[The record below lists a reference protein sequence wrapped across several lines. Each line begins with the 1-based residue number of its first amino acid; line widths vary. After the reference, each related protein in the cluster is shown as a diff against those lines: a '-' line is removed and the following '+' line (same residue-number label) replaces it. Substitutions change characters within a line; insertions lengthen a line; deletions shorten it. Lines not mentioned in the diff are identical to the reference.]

1 MTPGEE
7 LAEYLGARP
16 SELDGR
22 KVVPMLC
29 ERAEADARVL
39 ERAGW
44 LYELKL
50 DGVRIIADKRGDE
63 VALTYRKLRDATESY
78 PEIADTVR
86 ALADER
92 LVLDG
97 EIVAFDEEGRPDFQL
112 LARRIQAGMS
122 GRAAR
127 SVRAAAAVP
136 VVFVVFDVLA
146 IGQYDVRAFPL
157 EARKE
162 ILARVLPPEGAA
174 GGLLRRHPTFDDGVA
189 LFRLCQERRLEGVVA
204 KRLGTPYRSGERT
217 FDWLKIKAELDAEL
231 VVIGWTEGEGDRSRL
246 GALDLGAYEGDRL
259 VFRGRVGSGL
269 DASTIELLLERL
281 ASIEVAEPV
290 AEGRYPP
297 KARRHHCRPELV
309 VSVRYGGYSRD
320 PSGARYLRFP
330 VFRGVR
336 PDVSPRDCTAAPDD
350 AVAPPRPKR
359 AAAKK
364 GGAKAPRTKRA
375 ASPGAKAA
383 LGTKSVGAKA
393 VAAKGAGVG
402 RRLVTAPSRAALS
415 DGTTKDV
422 LCTYFEAV
430 APALLR
436 HAAGRVS
443 ALLGPG
449 GAAIWPPPNWT
460 PELVRTV
467 AAHAGQR
474 EVGGYVIDSLEAL
487 FFAVEVGARSIEH
500 AGLVLDRPGVA
511 DFVAVRARAAASA
524 PPGALAVAARAVR
537 ALATEIGL
545 PAAVLSA
552 GPCSVAVLVGVGA
565 APALAA
571 APLASILAGL
581 AGGDVPAGVKLDP
594 AEAVVTPFAPCL
606 TGPGESVV
614 VAVPLAWSELDDVDL
629 PSLGLACA
637 AARAGAAARSDAL
650 DPIADPASDVAAAT
664 KALERI
670 VGERAPPRG

>member
-29 ERAEADARVL
+29 ERAEADAKVL

-78 PEIADTVR
+78 PEIADAVR

-112 LARRIQAGMS
+112 LGRRIQAGMS
-122 GRAAR
+122 GRAGR

-146 IGQYDVRAFPL
+146 IGPYDVRAFPL

-162 ILARVLPPEGAA
+162 ILARVLPAGAE

-189 LFRLCQERRLEGVVA
+189 LFRLCQDNRLEGVVA
-204 KRLGTPYRSGERT
+204 KRLGTPYRTGERT
-217 FDWLKIKAELDAEL
+217 FDWIKIKAELDAEL
-231 VVIGWTEGEGDRSRL
+231 VVIGWTEGEGDRARL

-281 ASIEVAEPV
+281 SSIEVAEPV

-350 AVAPPRPKR
+350 DVAPSRPKR
-359 AAAKK
+359 ASAKR

-375 ASPGAKAA
+375 AAKE
-383 LGTKSVGAKA
+383 
-393 VAAKGAGVG
+393 VAPG

-415 DGTTKDV
+415 DGTTKYA
-422 LCTYFEAV
+422 LCTYFETV

-436 HAAGRVS
+436 HAARRVS

-449 GAAIWPPPNWT
+449 GEAIWPPPKWT
-460 PELVRTV
+460 PELVRTTT
-467 AAHAGQR
+467 ARAGQR
-474 EVGGYVIDSLEAL
+474 EVDGYVIDSLETL

-500 AGLVLDRPGVA
+500 TGLVLDRPGVA

-524 PPGALAVAARAVR
+524 PPGALAVAARAIR

-552 GPCSVAVLVGVGA
+552 GPRSVAVLVGVGA

-581 AGGDVPAGVKLDP
+581 AGRDVPAGVKLDP
-594 AEAVVTPFAPCL
+594 AQAVVTPFAPCL
-606 TGPGESVV
+606 AGPGEAVV

-670 VGERAPPRG
+670 VGERARSRG